1 MVKTNKEPGAGSQN
15 TKKTTDTGGDRKK
28 AATGTRPSNTS
39 GTRKPAAPGT
49 KPATTGG
56 AKRPAASGTR
66 PAATGGR
73 RPAGGNRR
81 RRYRPKVK
89 TTSKKQPM
97 LNMHKIKSFKY
108 DMNTVLY
115 ESSMDEDKASS
126 FLATIIAKASRNS
139 TREAKA
145 HVKTFFEDGDLI
157 KKEHDD
163 IMRLLDRYSRYR

>member
-15 TKKTTDTGGDRKK
+15 TKKTADAGGNRKK

-56 AKRPAASGTR
+56 AKRPAAPGTR
-66 PAATGGR
+66 PATTGRG
-73 RPAGGNRR
+73 PAGGNRR

-97 LNMHKIKSFKY
+97 LNMHKINSFKY
-108 DMNTVLY
+108 DMNTVLS